1 MSSQSKTRLI
11 ALISGIA
18 AVVIGL
24 LFVAVSKG
32 PIADAGTFTIY
43 YYDQAYL
50 ISGIILLIVG
60 IILLILISYQVGKV
74 RFSRRIAPDRN

>member
-1 MSSQSKTRLI
+1 MESQSKTRLSI
-11 ALISGIA
+11 LISGIA
-18 AVVIGL
+18 AIIIGF

-32 PIADAGTFTIY
+32 PIADAGAFTIY

-60 IILLILISYQVGKV
+60 IILLILIVYQVGKV
-74 RFSRRIAPDRN
+74 RFSRRSPRTD